1 MTFRTG
7 RNGALRIDDT
17 TAVKVRDWSLETTVE
32 LINVNTIDSF
42 ANEFTPGMKGATGS
56 ATLIYYKGKADEKD
70 VTDLLGAI
78 VKTGTIEDSD
88 EVTLTLKVDDEVDP
102 NANEIR
108 FNCFITSATVSVSN
122 NELVVVPFNFTVNGD
137 FTNVAY

>member
-7 RNGALRIDDT
+7 RNGALRINDT

-56 ATLIYYKGKADEKD
+56 ATLIYYKGTADQTD
-70 VTDLLGAI
+70 FTDLLGRI
-78 VKTGTIEDSD
+78 VRTGRIVDGD
-88 EVTLTLKVDDEVDP
+88 DVILTLMADDEG
-102 NANEIR
+102 ASIR
-108 FNCFITSATVSVSN
+108 FRCFITSATVSVSN

-137 FTNVAY
+137 FNNITY

>member
-7 RNGALRIDDT
+7 RNGSLLINDI
-17 TAVKVRDWSLETTVE
+17 TAIKVRDWSLETTVE

-56 ATLIYYKGKADEKD
+56 ATLIYYKGTADQTD
-70 VTDLLGAI
+70 FTDLLGRI
-78 VKTGTIEDSD
+78 VRTGRIVDGD
-88 EVTLTLKVDDEVDP
+88 DVILTLMAD
-102 NANEIR
+102 NEGASIR
-108 FNCFITSATVSVSN
+108 FRCFITSATVSVSN

-137 FTNVAY
+137 FNSISY

>member
-7 RNGALRIDDT
+7 RNGALRINDT

-56 ATLIYYKGKADEKD
+56 ATLIYYKGTADQKD
-70 VTDLLGAI
+70 FTDLLGRI
-78 VKTGTIEDSD
+78 VRTGRIVDGD
-88 EVTLTLKVDDEVDP
+88 DVILTLMADDEG
-102 NANEIR
+102 ASIR
-108 FNCFITSATVSVSN
+108 FRCFITSATVSVSN

-137 FTNVAY
+137 FNSISY

>member
-56 ATLIYYKGKADEKD
+56 ATLIYYKGAANEKD
-70 VTDLLGAI
+70 FTDLLTRI
-78 VKTGTIEDSD
+78 VKKGVVEDSD
-88 EVTLTLKVDDEVDP
+88 DVILTLMADDEG
-102 NANEIR
+102 ASIR
-108 FNCFITSATVSVSN
+108 FRCFITSATVSVSN

>member
-7 RNGALRIDDT
+7 RNGALRINDT

-56 ATLIYYKGKADEKD
+56 ATLIYYKGTADQKD
-70 VTDLLGAI
+70 FTDLLGRI
-78 VKTGTIEDSD
+78 VRTGRIVDGD
-88 EVTLTLKVDDEVDP
+88 DVILTLMADDEG
-102 NANEIR
+102 ASIR
-108 FNCFITSATVSVSN
+108 FRCFITSATVSVSN

-137 FTNVAY
+137 FNNITY

>member
-56 ATLIYYKGKADEKD
+56 ATLIYYKGGAGEKD
-70 VTDLLGAI
+70 FTNLLERI
-78 VKTGTIEDSD
+78 VKVGTIEDSD
-88 EVTLTLKVDDEVDP
+88 DVILTLMADDEG
-102 NANEIR
+102 ASIR
-108 FNCFITSATVSVSN
+108 FRCFITSATVSVSN

-137 FTNVAY
+137 FTHAVY